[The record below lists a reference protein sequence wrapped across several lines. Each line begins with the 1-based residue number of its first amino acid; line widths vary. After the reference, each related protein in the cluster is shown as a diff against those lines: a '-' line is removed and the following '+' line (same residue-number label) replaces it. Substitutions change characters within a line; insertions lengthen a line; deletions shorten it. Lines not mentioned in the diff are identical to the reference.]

1 MEKDQLIKIT
11 DMVRVLIAES
21 PSAPPPRLAQIL
33 VELSSL
39 NATLSEELDNIL
51 IFKPERKIEMRTQ
64 HKTVRETEWAWDNSK
79 EGRKETYLRGWLNR
93 IKENKSAIKT
103 RLQVHHDS
111 AYGQY

>member
-1 MEKDQLIKIT
+1 
-11 DMVRVLIAES
+11 MVRVLIAES

-64 HKTVRETEWAWDNSK
+64 YKTVRETEWAWDASVEGKK
-79 EGRKETYLRGWLNR
+79 EVWLRGWLAR

-111 AYGQY
+111 AFNQY